1 MQLTYFMDIIR
12 NIAPL
17 LNEYLTIFPV
27 VGIIGPRQVGK
38 TTLAKSL
45 AKLQPVLYLDLES
58 SVDRQKLANPELY
71 LQNHQNKLIILDEI
85 QQMPQLMA
93 ELRGII
99 DNDRRVGR
107 FIILGS
113 ASPALIKKS
122 ADSLAGR
129 IGYIELSPFT
139 VNEVNTE
146 NETKLWHRGGFP
158 LSYLASTERGSM
170 IWRKNFI
177 RTYIE
182 KDLALL
188 GLSAEPQTIE
198 RFWRMLAS
206 VHGNLWNSESIGRS
220 MGLTHPTINRYLDLM
235 EGAFLVRRLKPYFV
249 NIPKRLV
256 KSPKI
261 YLRDSGIF
269 HAFKDIMTQDDLLDD
284 PQVGASWEGFVIEQI
299 IETMQNVL
307 MNGQAYFYRTQQGA
321 ECDLIIEHNGKV
333 KAAIE
338 IKFSS
343 APQIGKGF
351 RITMEDTNAQQGF
364 VIAKT
369 NETYKIEKNIT
380 VTSLNRFLLD
390 FLPNL

>member
-1 MQLTYFMDIIR
+1 MDIIR
-12 NIAPL
+12 NIEPL
-17 LNEYLTIFPV
+17 LAEYLTIFPV

-45 AKLQPVLYLDLES
+45 AKNQSIHYLDLES
-58 SVDRQKLANPELY
+58 AADRQKLADPVLY
-71 LQNHQNKLIILDEI
+71 LQNHQDKLVIFDEI
-85 QQMPQLMA
+85 QQMPQILA

-99 DNDRRVGR
+99 DTDRRVGR
-107 FIILGS
+107 YIILGS
-113 ASPALIKKS
+113 ASPTLIKKS

-129 IGYIELSPFT
+129 IGYIELPSFMLDE
-139 VNEVNTE
+139 VGSQNEM
-146 NETKLWHRGGFP
+146 KLWHRGGFP
-158 LSYLASTERGSM
+158 LAYLAGSDRASM

-177 RTYIE
+177 KTYIE

-206 VHGNLWNSESIGRS
+206 IHGNLWNSESIARS

-235 EGAFLVRRLKPYFV
+235 EGAFLVRRLQPYFV
-249 NIPKRLV
+249 NISKRLV

-261 YLRDSGIF
+261 YLRDSGIL
-269 HAFKDIMTQDDLLDD
+269 HAFKDILQEKDMLDD

-299 IETMQNVL
+299 IEAMQHIL
-307 MNGQAYFYRTQQGA
+307 IDAHAFFYRTQQGT

-343 APQIGKGF
+343 APQISKGF
-351 RITMEDTNAQQGF
+351 RITMTDTKAQQGF

-369 NETYKIEKNIT
+369 NETYKVEENIT
-380 VTSLNRFLLD
+380 VTSLNTFLHD
-390 FLPNL
+390 ILPNL

>member
-1 MQLTYFMDIIR
+1 MDISR
-12 NIAPL
+12 SVEVL
-17 LNEYLTIFPV
+17 LAEYLTIFPV

-38 TTLAKSL
+38 TTLAKNL
-45 AKLQPVLYLDLES
+45 AKKQPVHYLDLES
-58 SVDRQKLANPELY
+58 SADRQKLSDPVLY
-71 LQNHQNKLIILDEI
+71 LQNHRDKLIIFDEI
-85 QQMPQLMA
+85 QQMPQLMS

-99 DNDRRVGR
+99 DADRQVGK

-113 ASPALIKKS
+113 ASPTLIKKS

-129 IGYIELSPFT
+129 IGYIELSAFLL
-139 VNEVNTE
+139 NEVGFE
-146 NETKLWHRGGFP
+146 NERKLWHRGGFP
-158 LSYLASTERGSM
+158 LSYLAASERGSM

-177 RTYIE
+177 KTYIE

-188 GLSAEPQTIE
+188 GLTAEPQTIE

-220 MGLTHPTINRYLDLM
+220 MGLTHPTVNKYLDLM
-235 EGAFLVRRLKPYFV
+235 EGAFLVRRLQPYFV
-249 NIPKRLV
+249 NISKRLV

-261 YLRDSGIF
+261 YLRDSGIL
-269 HAFKDIMTQDDLLDD
+269 HAFKDIIREADLLED

-299 IETMQNVL
+299 IEEMKITL
-307 MNGQAYFYRTQQGA
+307 IDAQAYFYRTQQGA
-321 ECDLIIEHNGKV
+321 ECDLIIEHSGIV

-351 RITMEDTNAQQGF
+351 RITMEDTKAKHGF

-369 NETYKIEKNIT
+369 NETYKIEDKIT
-380 VTSLNRFLLD
+380 VTSLSAFLTD

>member
-1 MQLTYFMDIIR
+1 MDIIR
-12 NIAPL
+12 DIEPL
-17 LNEYLTIFPV
+17 LVEYLTIFPA

-38 TTLAKSL
+38 TTLAKAM
-45 AKLQPVLYLDLES
+45 AKNQLIHYLDLES
-58 SVDRQKLANPELY
+58 AADRQKLSNLVLY
-71 LQNHQNKLIILDEI
+71 LQNQQDKLIILDEI

-99 DNDRRVGR
+99 DADRRVGR
-107 FIILGS
+107 FILLGS
-113 ASPALIKKS
+113 ASPTLIKKS

-129 IGYIELSPFT
+129 IGYIELPSFT
-139 VNEVNTE
+139 LHEVGNE

-158 LSYLASTERGSM
+158 LSYLAGSERGSM

-177 RTYIE
+177 KTYIE

-188 GLSAEPQTIE
+188 GLTAEPQTIE

-235 EGAFLVRRLKPYFV
+235 EGAFLVRRLQPYFV
-249 NIPKRLV
+249 NISKRLV

-261 YLRDSGIF
+261 YLRDSGIL
-269 HAFKDIMTQDDLLDD
+269 HAFKDIIYEKDLLDD

-299 IETMQNVL
+299 IEAMHTVL
-307 MNGQAYFYRTQQGA
+307 MDRRAYFYRTQQGA

-338 IKFSS
+338 VKISS
-343 APQIGKGF
+343 APQISKGF
-351 RITMEDTNAQQGF
+351 RVAMADTDAQQGF

-369 NETYKIEKNIT
+369 NETYKVEENIT
-380 VTSLNRFLLD
+380 VTSLNTFLQD
-390 FLPNL
+390 ILPQL

>member
-1 MQLTYFMDIIR
+1 MDIIR
-12 NIAPL
+12 NIEPL
-17 LNEYLTIFPV
+17 LAEYLTIFPV

-38 TTLAKSL
+38 TTLAKNL
-45 AKLQPVLYLDLES
+45 AKNQPVHYLDLES
-58 SVDRQKLANPELY
+58 AADRQKLSDPVLY
-71 LQNHQNKLIILDEI
+71 LQNHQDKLIVLDEI

-99 DNDRRVGR
+99 DTDRRVGR

-113 ASPALIKKS
+113 ASPTLIKKS

-129 IGYIELSPFT
+129 IGYIELPPFT
-139 VNEVNTE
+139 LNEVGYE

-158 LSYLASTERGSM
+158 LAYLAGSERGSM

-206 VHGNLWNSESIGRS
+206 VHGNLWNSESIARS
-220 MGLTHPTINRYLDLM
+220 MGLTHPTINKYLDLM
-235 EGAFLVRRLKPYFV
+235 EGAFLVRRLQPYFI
-249 NIPKRLV
+249 NISKRLV

-261 YLRDSGIF
+261 YLRDSGVL
-269 HAFKDIMTQDDLLDD
+269 HAFKDIIQEKDLLDD

-307 MNGQAYFYRTQQGA
+307 INGNAYFYRTQQGA
-321 ECDLIIEHNGKV
+321 ECDLIIEHSGKV
-333 KAAIE
+333 KAVIE
-338 IKFSS
+338 IKMSS
-343 APQIGKGF
+343 APQISRGF
-351 RITMEDTNAQQGF
+351 RITMADTNAQQGF

-369 NETYKIEKNIT
+369 NENYKVDEKIT
-380 VTSLNRFLLD
+380 VCSLAAFLND

>member
-1 MQLTYFMDIIR
+1 MEIIR
-12 NIAPL
+12 NIEPL
-17 LNEYLTIFPV
+17 LAEYLTIFPV

-38 TTLAKSL
+38 TTLAKAL
-45 AKLQPVLYLDLES
+45 AKNQPIHYLDLES
-58 SVDRQKLANPELY
+58 AADRQKLSDPVLY
-71 LQNHQNKLIILDEI
+71 FQSHQDKLIILDEI

-99 DNDRRVGR
+99 DADRRVGR

-113 ASPALIKKS
+113 ASPTLIKKS

-129 IGYIELSPFT
+129 IGYIELPSFT
-139 VNEVNTE
+139 LDEVGHE

-158 LSYLASTERGSM
+158 LAYLAGSERGSM

-177 RTYIE
+177 KTYIE

-220 MGLTHPTINRYLDLM
+220 MGLTHPTINKYLDLM
-235 EGAFLVRRLKPYFV
+235 EGAFLVRRLQPYFV

-261 YLRDSGIF
+261 YLRDSGIL
-269 HAFKDIMTQDDLLDD
+269 HAFKDIIQEKDLLDD

-299 IETMQNVL
+299 IEEMQSML
-307 MNGQAYFYRTQQGA
+307 IDAKSYFYRTQQGA
-321 ECDLIIEHNGKV
+321 ECDLILEHNNEV

-338 IKFSS
+338 IKMSS
-343 APQIGKGF
+343 APQISKGF
-351 RITMEDTNAQQGF
+351 RITMADTNAQEGF
-364 VIAKT
+364 IIAKT
-369 NETYKIEKNIT
+369 NETYKVEANIT
-380 VTSLNRFLLD
+380 VTSLSKFLTD
-390 FLPNL
+390 FLPQL

>member
-1 MQLTYFMDIIR
+1 MEIVR
-12 NIAPL
+12 NIEAL
-17 LNEYLTIFPV
+17 LAEYLTIFPV

-38 TTLAKSL
+38 TTLAKAL
-45 AKLQPVLYLDLES
+45 TKNHPIHYLDLES
-58 SVDRQKLANPELY
+58 AAGRQKLSDPLLY
-71 LQNHQNKLIILDEI
+71 LQNHQDKLIILDEI

-99 DNDRRVGR
+99 DIDRRVGR

-113 ASPALIKKS
+113 ASPTLIKKS

-129 IGYIELSPFT
+129 IGYIELPSFT
-139 VNEVNTE
+139 LQEVGIE

-158 LSYLASTERGSM
+158 LAYLAGSERGSM

-235 EGAFLVRRLKPYFV
+235 EGAFLVRRLQPYFV

-261 YLRDSGIF
+261 YLRDSGIL
-269 HAFKDIMTQDDLLDD
+269 HAFKDIIQEKDLLDD

-299 IETMQNVL
+299 IEEMQNRL
-307 MNGQAYFYRTQQGA
+307 IDAKPYFYRTQQGA
-321 ECDLIIEHNGKV
+321 ECDLILEHNNQV

-343 APQIGKGF
+343 APQISKGF
-351 RITMEDTNAQQGF
+351 RITMTDTNAKEGF
-364 VIAKT
+364 IIAKT
-369 NETYKIEKNIT
+369 NETYKIEANIT
-380 VTSLNRFLLD
+380 VTSLSKFLTD
-390 FLPNL
+390 FLPKL

>member
-1 MQLTYFMDIIR
+1 MDITR
-12 NIAPL
+12 NIEPL
-17 LNEYLTIFPV
+17 LAEYLTIFPV

-38 TTLAKSL
+38 TTLAKML
-45 AKLQPVLYLDLES
+45 AKKQPIHYLDLEAAADRQKLSDPVLYLQNYQD
-58 SVDRQKLANPELY
+58 KLV
-71 LQNHQNKLIILDEI
+71 ILDEI

-99 DNDRRVGR
+99 DADRRVGR

-113 ASPALIKKS
+113 ASPTLIKKS

-129 IGYIELSPFT
+129 IGYIELSSFSLS
-139 VNEVNTE
+139 EVESE

-158 LSYLASTERGSM
+158 LSFLANTERGSM

-177 RTYIE
+177 KTYIE

-188 GLSAEPQTIE
+188 GLTAEPQTIE

-206 VHGNLWNSESIGRS
+206 THGNLWNAESIGRS

-235 EGAFLVRRLKPYFV
+235 EGAFLVRRLQPYFV
-249 NIPKRLV
+249 NISKRLV

-261 YLRDSGIF
+261 YLRDSGIL
-269 HAFKDIMTQDDLLDD
+269 HAFKDIVQERDLFDD

-299 IETMQNVL
+299 IEAMQHTL
-307 MNGQAYFYRTQQGA
+307 TDGQAYFYRTQQGA
-321 ECDLIIEHNGKV
+321 ACDLLIEHNGKV
-333 KAAIE
+333 KVAIE
-338 IKFSS
+338 IKMSS
-343 APQIGKGF
+343 APQISKGF
-351 RITMEDTNAQQGF
+351 RITMADTKAQQGF

-369 NETYKIEKNIT
+369 NETYTIEENIT
-380 VTSLNRFLLD
+380 ITSLNTFLHD
-390 FLPNL
+390 ILPQLL

>member
-1 MQLTYFMDIIR
+1 MVIIR
-12 NIAPL
+12 NIEPL
-17 LNEYLTIFPV
+17 LAEYLTIFPV

-45 AKLQPVLYLDLES
+45 AKNQAIHYLDLES
-58 SVDRQKLANPELY
+58 AADRQKLSDPVLY
-71 LQNHQNKLIILDEI
+71 FQNHQDKLIILDEI
-85 QQMPQLMA
+85 QQMPQLMT

-99 DNDRRVGR
+99 DADRRVGR

-113 ASPALIKKS
+113 ASPTLIKKG

-129 IGYIELSPFT
+129 IGYIELSSFT
-139 VNEVNTE
+139 LNEIGSE

-158 LSYLASTERGSM
+158 LSYLAGSERGSM

-177 RTYIE
+177 KTYIE

-235 EGAFLVRRLKPYFV
+235 ERAFLVRRLQPYFV
-249 NIPKRLV
+249 NISKRLV

-261 YLRDSGIF
+261 YLRDSGIL
-269 HAFKDIMTQDDLLDD
+269 HAFKDIIQEKDLLDD
-284 PQVGASWEGFVIEQI
+284 PQIGASWEGFVIEQI

-307 MNGQAYFYRTQQGA
+307 IDGQAYFYRTQQGA

-338 IKFSS
+338 IKISS
-343 APQIGKGF
+343 APQISKGF
-351 RITMEDTNAQQGF
+351 RITMTDTNALQGF

-369 NETYKIEKNIT
+369 SETYKVEENIT
-380 VTSLNRFLLD
+380 VTSLNMFLQEI
-390 FLPNL
+390 LPQL